1 MEPTTKLFL
10 ISTQFSLQ
18 IQTETKRHMKII
30 GTHFLTNKNMTKM
43 NKIIAGQKPIILRII
58 TGTRYSTVRNQHKI
72 IWI

>member
-1 MEPTTKLFL
+1 
-10 ISTQFSLQ
+10 
-18 IQTETKRHMKII
+18 
-30 GTHFLTNKNMTKM
+30 MTKM